1 MAPGPQEK
9 AEGNGTVRLR
19 VARAPVWRHSVPAP
33 HTRSKQRHSH
43 GVMRCPAACC
53 RLRSP
58 ADNGRTY
65 PWIAYVCIARR
76 QGTWQSRLEVLAAAR
91 QKAEREQQR
100 LAAAAER
107 RHREQMARNDDNDGD
122 GGGDDEEETFRST
135 KNAKAGSK
143 RVRTTP
149 QRKPKAS
156 LVRSSKR
163 QNRSPYPEEGHLGL
177 QLRCPHCSVLP
188 IPDAAVDGAGNV
200 ACYECL
206 RGYSGHHSPV
216 TRLRRNMESTA
227 SGADSPF
234 CDEGVDH
241 QRASTTWI
249 RQSDKHAAA
258 GWGDDMSDSGGEHDQ
273 SPTSAIDRLLQAA
286 NAGSGG
292 DQPTQV
298 TAMGQTGVGQDDLA
312 AAALLF
318 PGVSVEQRQGPPV
331 QSSVLSAVV

>member
-1 MAPGPQEK
+1 M
-9 AEGNGTVRLR
+9 
-19 VARAPVWRHSVPAP
+19 
-33 HTRSKQRHSH
+33 
-43 GVMRCPAACC
+43 
-53 RLRSP
+53 
-58 ADNGRTY
+58 
-65 PWIAYVCIARR
+65 
-76 QGTWQSRLEVLAAAR
+76 LAAAR

-107 RHREQMARNDDNDGD
+107 RHREQMAHHDEHDGD
-122 GGGDDEEETFRST
+122 DGGEDEEDDALRHI

-163 QNRSPYPEEGHLGL
+163 QNRSPYPEEEHLGL
-177 QLRCPHCSVLP
+177 QLRCPHCNVLP
-188 IPDAAVDGAGNV
+188 ILDAAVDGAGNV
-200 ACYECL
+200 ACYACL
-206 RGYSGHHSPV
+206 RGYSGHQSPV
-216 TRLRRNMESTA
+216 TRLRRSRTESTA

-234 CDEGVDH
+234 GDEGVDH

-298 TAMGQTGVGQDDLA
+298 TSMGQAGVGQDDIA

-318 PGVSVEQRQGPPV
+318 PGVSVEQRQGPPL
-331 QSSVLSAVV
+331 QDGVLSAVV